1 MMRPKYFS
9 GEGTDADCGT
19 YETSGETKCGSVV
32 AAAIASTD
40 PGSGT
45 SGFCATALMASAR
58 ANIDQNGRNMSPLCV
73 PIAAKFN
80 THTIRVP
87 VGTMMSM
94 DDGVWENKRAALASR
109 LARSDVRKR

>member
-19 YETSGETKCGSVV
+19 YETSGETNCGSVV

-58 ANIDQNGRNMSPLCV
+58 ASIDQNGRNMGPLCV

-80 THTIRVP
+80 THTIRVQ
-87 VGTMMSM
+87 VGTVKSVVQ
-94 DDGVWENKRAALASR
+94 GVS
-109 LARSDVRKR
+109 

>member
-19 YETSGETKCGSVV
+19 YETSGETKRGSVV

-58 ANIDQNGRNMSPLCV
+58 ANIDQNGRNMSPLRV
-73 PIAAKFN
+73 LIAAKLN
-80 THTIRVP
+80 THPTRVP
-87 VGTMMSM
+87 VGTKMPT
-94 DDGVWENKRAALASR
+94 DEGGW
-109 LARSDVRKR
+109 